1 MSRRAKTRTSLLS
14 VVVLA
19 LVAIVFWRAS
29 TTSAVAAT
37 ASPATSPDDF
47 GTTLY
52 RVGLDPR
59 SLAAAGVSS
68 NSVTGIVAAVE
79 GAIQGDPSGL
89 SGADTAFAEAR
100 VAHDALERKIRS
112 GKASQEEVAAYP
124 SAKSALETAT
134 AAQQA
139 ELDAL
144 FTAGTAS
151 LGESP
156 RAALAQLR
164 GNRTWGLPPEFLVVE
179 RTQQQWV
186 SLRDALAN
194 ERFSAEYNETPNSD
208 AAALL
213 ATARSNAA
221 VATAITGL
229 STNLASITSAW
240 NAAASD

>member
-14 VVVLA
+14 VVFLA
-19 LVAIVFWRAS
+19 LVALVFWRAS

-37 ASPATSPDDF
+37 AATETSLVDF
-47 GTTLY
+47 ATTLH

-59 SLAAAGVSS
+59 SLAAGGVSS
-68 NSVTGIVAAVE
+68 NSVSAVVADVE
-79 GAIQGDPSGL
+79 SATQGNPSGL
-89 SGADTAFAEAR
+89 SGADAAFAEAR
-100 VAHDALERKIRS
+100 VAHDSLERKIRS

-124 SAKSALETAT
+124 SAKSALEAAT
-134 AAQQA
+134 AAQQS

-144 FTAGTAS
+144 FTAGSGS
-151 LGESP
+151 LGESQ

-164 GNRTWGLPPEFLVVE
+164 ANRAWGLPAEFLVVE

-186 SLRDALAN
+186 ALRDALAN
-194 ERFSAEYNETPNSD
+194 ERFCAEYNETPDAN

-213 ATARSNAA
+213 ATTRSNAA